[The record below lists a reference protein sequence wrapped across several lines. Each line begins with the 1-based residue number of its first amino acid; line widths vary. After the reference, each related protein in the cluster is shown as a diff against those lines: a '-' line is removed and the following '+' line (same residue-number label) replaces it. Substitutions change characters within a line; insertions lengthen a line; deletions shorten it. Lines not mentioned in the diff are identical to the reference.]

1 MNKIV
6 NGAMCAGFLAVS
18 AASVD
23 AALLSRLGGLAVYD
37 TDLDITW
44 LADANAAAGTIFDD
58 GASNID
64 GRLSIGNAK
73 AWAASLTVGG
83 FNDWRLPFTLDP
95 DSSCVGNATS
105 LGAEGI
111 NCTGSELGHL
121 FYDELGGTAFV
132 DILNSTDPDLAL
144 FSNIQAAY
152 WSGTEIAS
160 DTSLAWGMS
169 YKVGLQAGTSKVNT
183 SFAWAVRDGDV
194 GTTGTVSEPSM
205 LALLGIG
212 MIGFTAYRRNRP

>member
-1 MNKIV
+1 MNKTV
-6 NGAMCAGFLAVS
+6 NGVVCAGILTLA

-23 AALLSRLGGLAVYD
+23 AALLSRLGGMAVYD

-58 GASNID
+58 GFSNSD
-64 GRLSIGNAK
+64 GRLTWNNAL
-73 AWAASLTVGG
+73 AWADSLTIGG
-83 FNDWRLPFTLDP
+83 FNDWRLPLTPDP
-95 DSSCVGNATS
+95 DSTCIGNATS
-105 LGAEGI
+105 LGAEGF

-132 DILNSTDPDLAL
+132 DILDSTDPDLAM

-194 GTTGTVSEPSM
+194 GTVSEPSM

-212 MIGFTAYRRNRP
+212 LIGFMTYGRNRS